1 MSRIDLHLVGTA
13 NFAQV
18 EASIARLKGQIAALN
33 SMSLIN
39 PATARNMQS
48 TFANALAASG
58 MYQTR
63 MSNLTSETEKFGRAL
78 ERGNLR
84 GMQYFR
90 AGSEY
95 LRKQQGQVR
104 ALAKEQV
111 RLSQSRA
118 YGFGDGRAV
127 VVTPK
132 GIDEAIHK
140 QQILNQ
146 QHRIFRQVVQGGA
159 TQLINWGKNTQWAG
173 RQLTVGLT
181 VPLTIFGTVAAKMF
195 MDVDKQLTRMVKVY
209 GDATKGAV
217 DSTQLEKVRSQV
229 SALAQE
235 LAGSMGIA
243 AAETAGIAADIAATG
258 AEGEKLL
265 ASTREAMRLSVLGEV
280 DRQEAMR
287 ATLAIQSVFKK
298 DTQGLTE
305 SINLLNAVENQTSTT
320 LNDLVEG
327 IVKAGPVVEGLGG
340 SIEDL
345 AMMMVAMRE
354 GGIPASEAANAIKSS
369 LASLINPT
377 KQTTQVLGDF
387 GINIKEIVDQNA
399 GDVIGTLVALQNAMS
414 NLDDLSR
421 QRSIEQIFGKFQFS
435 RINALLSNIG
445 RAGSQTQQVMEI
457 AGMSTIQLAETA
469 ERELTALTESASMKF
484 TRAVEGLKASLIP
497 VGEFFLNIGTFLIN
511 GFKGIMDAFNSLAG
525 PLKVFLGGMGI
536 FVALAGPLIMI
547 TGVLG
552 NFLGYLVKMAGQMMA
567 VRRGA
572 RGIFEYYNAESVAA
586 RNLTE
591 LLSTEMFDQTKA
603 TNTLKTEVDKLTA
616 SLATMASQM
625 GAVVSGFGAM
635 GSAAT
640 TAAGAAR
647 GALVAS
653 MGPGSVSRWLEQG
666 GKNANAKGFSAGR
679 TFRGP
684 EFSHLIP
691 DSDPRV
697 RAAGIGGVQTIGT
710 LMHQKSLAADY
721 QKLLNKRYAPT
732 EFYDPSQGSRS
743 QVLARLAAQANSQ
756 PAVTLTQQPGFE
768 KSAARLLPTR
778 EEYNTY
784 VAKYHASLRSLI
796 DLGKTRLTSLSE
808 QIAAL
813 TMAGQ
818 IPQAEKALISAI
830 QENSKTF
837 DLYYQTELNNISR
850 VEGALD
856 KVVLQAATD
865 SLALEQRLMAA
876 APGKGFLPNAGGNTL
891 MRLISATAGGGTA
904 GGDPENYRRPL
915 SPGEERLVRAQE
927 KKEASI
933 KASIGADKLVT
944 QSTANLSRAQAELG
958 HLQDQYKQ
966 YHPNAIRSLQNWTRA
981 TDEHGNVT
989 YQNIKTGKIL
999 NTTSQNLT
1007 RAEEQ
1012 QIAKIYGYLTLMSQ
1026 LEIADKRV
1034 ADAKLALANANSR
1047 HAGQQSRAAAA
1058 TAELEAA
1065 EKALAVE
1072 TNKARLAM
1080 IRQIY
1085 KNSTTDVGTGKERA
1099 AITAALKKL
1108 EPAILAETASINVL
1122 TKDNQKFITLID
1134 GAGQAFAVLN
1144 MTTKELI
1151 AAEEMLANGFTM
1163 SQLTGTKEK
1172 FTRERLI
1179 QEMTEQALSHNA
1191 SQSQIDF
1198 LSRRINGLSAEVLE
1212 TMVSFEVTKTALGR
1226 LKVVIDGATSKLAAM
1241 TTPMGAA
1248 GKGAGTAVMGASM
1261 AAGMGMMFLPH
1272 DGGAGS
1278 KIAGGALM
1286 GASMG
1291 GMMGM
1296 MSANPFVAVAGL
1308 LGGAALGAAV
1318 PALGAMSKAANESR
1332 DALTKYSEA
1341 LNGSSVVIDRFSKEL
1356 GVLKPSERLAAEIG
1370 QVQTAG
1376 ASLAEGQQLLE
1387 TESGKQLLDIA
1398 KQFSGTQLVDALRSQ
1413 LKQLTLLEIFTPEQ
1427 AKAVAQRLALE
1438 LGQPVIGKALV
1449 DGINSVLDENGNLIS
1464 DNVAKIFAET
1474 IPEFNFNL
1482 PSYTR
1487 DNPVTGTQ
1495 PGGYTPASEEFLELE
1510 QFAKDNVPFIVS
1522 SLDKLREAQALTVKE
1537 FMDGELT
1544 YEQYSEQMSKIREEN
1559 RKASEALILLKN
1571 AGVKVTD
1578 MIKDIA
1584 IAGGIEEEF
1593 VNAENAA
1600 KDFMSRLSEEMNQS
1614 IFGPDMEKSTFYTQI
1629 QIAAAYGDI
1638 TESEV
1643 RALLSLAEDPN
1654 QKTTLTTIF
1663 AYEGAQENAV
1673 EIIKLINSG
1682 IKPEFIVRIQSNAE
1696 EIGASLN
1703 DLYASLVALSK
1714 LPDQIQTK
1722 VTADI
1727 MNSPELLKVF
1737 IDNYEYAMSLPD
1749 SKKELKAEVF
1759 GNEDLEFFER
1769 NWDTLVQM
1777 PSSQRKTAVFEYMV
1791 TGTYNFN
1798 PETIPAPTAVTEL
1811 APPDVSALM
1820 SSFDSGGGGGGSDA
1834 ANKEIEKRIKQQDK
1848 IIEQIQKEREERQK
1862 LLDLEKEALNFAMQ
1876 EQDLKNQ
1883 IARARAEGNTA
1894 EAAMLQAKLDNARSA
1909 NKEEENER
1917 ARQEDED
1924 RRIREA
1930 ERKKKKLE
1938 KQKEDSSGGGGG
1950 GGGGMSEEARAIIE
1964 NSIQFLNDELNS
1976 ALLNNTEILDNIF
1989 AKGAQEGFWNSEP
2002 VKRYKKALLD
2012 LGVPLEDINA
2022 QLGIV
2027 YDDLVN
2033 KGFTDQGVRQFD
2045 SLKESLVEVGISG
2058 ETLNKVL
2065 PDVFGILQNQKLTR
2079 SDAMKMVVQAFIDAG
2094 DNAEAAKKRA
2104 EEFFRVTGENR
2115 RFKGIED
2122 FNEMIDEFKD
2132 EGLDPKQAQIA
2143 SNKFIEGVRK
2153 GATNQQI
2160 LQSISDSIFEHTF
2173 EKGIKRGLSADAAA
2187 RQAQEAADS
2196 IVGKIEENSDRFKV
2210 TLVGEYDDTQ
2220 MPQWLRDEMDARGG
2234 NMTADQMARLTV
2246 QHDMSGTVKLEMPR
2260 GESSS
2265 LPLYVYVTNQQ
2276 TGTRGPGDNG
2286 GNTRTNP
2293 RTGETEYWNGS
2304 RWVPVPGAATGG
2316 YIVRGTGGMIYGPGG
2331 PKDDLIP
2338 TMLSNGEYV
2347 IRASSVNKYGIPF
2360 LDMVNMGML
2369 PALAAGGYSKHP
2381 GTISRMFSG
2390 GFATSGYNTGGSVS
2404 GKESEYNINVYVTES
2419 NASADDIAS
2428 KVMQT
2433 LQRREKMNKAGI
2445 RI

>member
-39 PATARNMQS
+39 PTTAKNMQS

-217 DSTQLEKVRSQV
+217 DSTQLEKIRSQV

-603 TNTLKTEVDKLTA
+603 TNTLKSEIDKLTA

-653 MGPGSVSRWLEQG
+653 MGPGSVARWLKQG
-666 GKNANAKGFSAGR
+666 GQNANASGFSAGR
-679 TFRGP
+679 TYRGP
-684 EFSHLIP
+684 EFSHLVP
-691 DSDPRV
+691 GSDQRV
-697 RAAGIGGVQTIGT
+697 KSLGIGGVQTIGT
-710 LMHQKSLAADY
+710 LMHQKSLAAEY
-721 QKLLNKRYAPT
+721 QRLMNNRYAPT
-732 EFYDPSQGSRS
+732 QFYDPSQGSRS
-743 QVLARLAAQANSQ
+743 QILAQLAAQANR
-756 PAVTLTQQPGFE
+756 PNAAILAQQPGFE

-856 KVVLQAATD
+856 RVVLQAATD

-876 APGKGFLPNAGGNTL
+876 APGKGFRANAGGNTL

-904 GGDPENYRRPL
+904 GGDPENYKRPL

-927 KKEASI
+927 KKEASL

-944 QSTANLSRAQAELG
+944 QSTANLNRAQAELG

-999 NTTSQNLT
+999 DATSQNLT

-1099 AITAALKKL
+1099 AITAALKRL
-1108 EPAILAETASINVL
+1108 EPAILAETSSINVL
-1122 TKDNQKFITLID
+1122 TKDNQKLITLMD
-1134 GAGQAFAVLN
+1134 STGQAFAVLN

-1151 AAEEMLANGFTM
+1151 AVEEMLANGFTM

-1179 QEMTEQALSHNA
+1179 QEMTEEALSHNA

-1198 LSRRINGLSAEVLE
+1198 LSRRINMLSTEVLE
-1212 TMVSFEVTKTALGR
+1212 TMVSFEVTNTALGR
-1226 LKVVIDGATSKLAAM
+1226 LKLVIDGASARLAAI

-1272 DGGAGS
+1272 DGGTGS

-1308 LGGAALGAAV
+1308 LGGAALGAAI
-1318 PALGAMSKAANESR
+1318 PAIGAMTGSANDAR
-1332 DALTKYSEA
+1332 DALTKYSES

-1356 GVLKPSERLAAEIG
+1356 GVLKPSEKLSADIANISSPEKIM
-1370 QVQTAG
+1370 
-1376 ASLAEGQQLLE
+1376 AEGTALLE
-1387 TESGKQLLDIA
+1387 TEAGKQLIELS
-1398 KQFSGTQLVDALRSQ
+1398 KKFGGTELVDALRAQ
-1413 LKQLTLLEIFTPEQ
+1413 LQQLTLLEIFTPEQ

-1449 DGINSVLDENGNLIS
+1449 DGINSVLDSEGALIQ
-1464 DNVAKIFAET
+1464 DRVAELFANT
-1474 IPEFNFNL
+1474 IPEFDFSNMPQPVA
-1482 PSYTR
+1482 PSGGWPWERYADANALDDYAKIT
-1487 DNPVTGTQ
+1487 V
-1495 PGGYTPASEEFLELE
+1495 PG
-1510 QFAKDNVPFIVS
+1510 VVS
-1522 SLDKLREAQALTVKE
+1522 TLDKLRESQALTVKA
-1537 FMDGELT
+1537 FMDGEIT
-1544 YEQYSEQMSKIREEN
+1544 YEEYFKQMSKIREQN
-1559 RKASEALILLKN
+1559 MLAADALVYLKKEA
-1571 AGVKVTD
+1571 
-1578 MIKDIA
+1578 DIGIVNDTLSSIA
-1584 IAGGIEEEF
+1584 KAGGVEEEF
-1593 VNAENAA
+1593 KKATEVA
-1600 KDFMSRLSEEMNQS
+1600 KELMTTLTVLGDEGGQ
-1614 IFGPDMEKSTFYTQI
+1614 FYTQI
-1629 QIAAAYGDI
+1629 QVAAAYGDMN
-1638 TESEV
+1638 ESEI
-1643 RALLSLAEDPN
+1643 RSILQLIQDPEQQANISALFS
-1654 QKTTLTTIF
+1654 I
-1663 AYEGAQENAV
+1663 EGATQNSI

-1682 IKPEFIVRIQSNAE
+1682 MDAKFMLDITTRTR
-1696 EIGASLN
+1696 EIGKSLN
-1703 DLYASLVALSK
+1703 DLYASLVAIST
-1714 LPDQIQTK
+1714 LPPEIQK
-1722 VTADI
+1722 RVVTDI
-1727 MNSPELLKVF
+1727 SNSPELLEVF
-1737 IDNYEYAMSLPD
+1737 LENYEYAMSLPD
-1749 SKKELKAEVF
+1749 SKKELKAEIS
-1759 GNEDLEFFER
+1759 GNDQLEFFED
-1769 NWDTLVQM
+1769 NWQAFINL
-1777 PSSQRKTAVFEYMV
+1777 PSEERKTAVFEYMV

-1798 PETIPAPTAVTEL
+1798 PEPIPAPTAVTEL

-1820 SSFDSGGGGGGSDA
+1820 SSFDSGGGGGGGSDA

-1862 LLDLEKEALNFAMQ
+1862 LLDLEKEALDFAMQ

-1894 EAAMLQAKLDNARSA
+1894 EAAMLQAKLDNARSV

-1917 ARQEDED
+1917 VRQEDED

-1938 KQKEDSSGGGGG
+1938 KQKEDSSGGGDG
-1950 GGGGMSEEARAIIE
+1950 GGGGMSEEARAAIE

-1976 ALLNNTEILDNIF
+1976 VLLNNTEILDDIF
-1989 AKGAQEGFWNSEP
+1989 AQGAEKGFWNSEP

-2012 LGVPLEDINA
+2012 LGIPLEDINA
-2022 QLGIV
+2022 QLENV
-2027 YDDLVN
+2027 YDELVN
-2033 KGFTDQGVRQFD
+2033 KGFGDQGIRQFD
-2045 SLKESLVEVGISG
+2045 SLRDSLIEVGISG
-2058 ETLNKVL
+2058 ETLNDVL
-2065 PDVFGILQNQKLTR
+2065 PDVFGILSDTSLTQDQII
-2079 SDAMKMVVQAFIDAG
+2079 SKITKEFIEAG
-2094 DNAEAAKKRA
+2094 DSASEASKRA
-2104 EEFFRVTGENR
+2104 KEFFKVSGQRATFNSI
-2115 RFKGIED
+2115 KD
-2122 FNEMIDEFKD
+2122 FNEELKSIEDN
-2132 EGLDPKQAQIA
+2132 LPDPKYAEKISSEYA
-2143 SNKFIEGVRK
+2143 K
-2153 GATNQQI
+2153 GM
-2160 LQSISDSIFEHTF
+2160 
-2173 EKGIKRGLSADAAA
+2173 KRGLTNKQILDNISSAIFKATFED
-2187 RQAQEAADS
+2187 
-2196 IVGKIEENSDRFKV
+2196 GIEK
-2210 TLVGEYDDTQ
+2210 G
-2220 MPQWLRDEMDARGG
+2220 LRPELAEMKARGMAESVKNTLTSEFDQFSITIG
-2234 NMTADQMARLTV
+2234 SEFDASGLPSFMRGAFEADQRGPIGTPTWSTTV
-2246 QHDMSGTVKLEMPR
+2246 DVNSNVSLEQGASR
-2260 GESSS
+2260 DK
-2265 LPLYVYVTNQQ
+2265 PLYVEVVNNLP
-2276 TGTRGPGDNG
+2276 GTSNPASGDNRSTPG
-2286 GNTRTNP
+2286 GRRPNDPPPPTDTRWT
-2293 RTGETEYWNGS
+2293 
-2304 RWVPVPGAATGG
+2304 ATGG

-2331 PKDDLIP
+2331 PTDDLIP
-2338 TMLSNGEYV
+2338 AMLSNGEYV

-2390 GFATSGYNTGGSVS
+2390 GFATSGYNAGGSVS
-2404 GKESEYNINVYVTES
+2404 SKESEYNINVYVTES

-2445 RI
+2445 RL

>member
-111 RLSQSRA
+111 RMSQSRA

-217 DSTQLEKVRSQV
+217 DSAQLEKVRSQV

-354 GGIPASEAANAIKSS
+354 GGIPAAEAANAIKSS

-399 GDVIGTLVALQNAMS
+399 GDVIGTLVALQSAMS

-603 TNTLKTEVDKLTA
+603 TNTLKSEVDKLTA

-653 MGPGSVSRWLEQG
+653 MGPGSVSRWLIQG
-666 GKNANAKGFSAGR
+666 GKNANASGFSAGR
-679 TFRGP
+679 TFGGP
-684 EFSHLIP
+684 EFSHLVP
-691 DSDPRV
+691 GSDQRV
-697 RAAGIGGVQTIGT
+697 KAAGIGGVQTIGT

-721 QKLLNKRYAPT
+721 QKVMNKYFAPT
-732 EFYDPSQGSRS
+732 QFYDPSQGSRT
-743 QVLARLAAQANSQ
+743 QVLAQMAAQANRQ
-756 PAVTLTQQPGFE
+756 RAVTITQQPGFE

-796 DLGKTRLTSLSE
+796 DLGKVRLQSLSE
-808 QIAAL
+808 QISAL
-813 TMAGQ
+813 VTAGN
-818 IPQAEKALISAI
+818 IEGAEKLLISAV

-837 DLYYQTELNNISR
+837 DLYYQTELKNISR

-856 KVVLQAATD
+856 KVVLQAATA
-865 SLALEQRLMAA
+865 SLALEQRLNAA
-876 APGKGFLPNAGGNTL
+876 SPGRGFLPNAGGDSL

-904 GGDPENYRRPL
+904 SGDPDNYRRPL
-915 SPGEERLVRAQE
+915 SPGEQRLVSAQE

-999 NTTSQNLT
+999 DATSQNLT

-1026 LEIADKRV
+1026 LELADKRV
-1034 ADAKLALANANSR
+1034 ADAKLALASANSR
-1047 HAGQQSRAAAA
+1047 HAGQQTRAAAA

-1099 AITAALKKL
+1099 GVTAALKRL

-1122 TKDNQKFITLID
+1122 TKDNQKFITLMD
-1134 GAGQAFAVLN
+1134 SAGQAFAVLN

-1198 LSRRINGLSAEVLE
+1198 LTRRINLLSAEVLE
-1212 TMVSFEVTKTALGR
+1212 TMVSFDVTKTALGR
-1226 LKVVIDGATSKLAAM
+1226 LKVVIDGASSRLAAM

-1248 GKGAGTAVMGASM
+1248 GKGTGTAVMGASM

-1296 MSANPFVAVAGL
+1296 MGGHPLAPVAGL
-1308 LGGAALGAAV
+1308 LGGAVLGAAI
-1318 PALGAMSKAANESR
+1318 PAIGAMSGSANDAR

-1341 LNGSSVVIDRFSKEL
+1341 LNGSSIIIDRFSKEL
-1356 GVLKPSERLAAEIG
+1356 GVLKPSEKLAAEIG

-1376 ASLAEGQQLLE
+1376 TTLAEGQQLLE

-1398 KQFSGTQLVDALRSQ
+1398 KQFSGTKLVDALRSQ

-1474 IPEFNFNL
+1474 VPEFNFNL
-1482 PSYTR
+1482 PNYTR

-1495 PGGYTPASEEFLELE
+1495 PGGYTPASDEFLKLE
-1510 QFAKDNVPFIVS
+1510 QFAKDNIPFIVS

-1559 RKASEALILLKN
+1559 TKAAEALVVLKN
-1571 AGVKVTD
+1571 AGVRVTD

-1600 KDFMSRLSEEMNQS
+1600 KDFMNRLSEEMDQS
-1614 IFGPDMEKSTFYTQI
+1614 IFGADREKSTFYTQI
-1629 QIAAAYGDI
+1629 QVAAAYGDI

-1663 AYEGAQENAV
+1663 ASEGAQENAV

-1682 IKPEFIVRIQSNAE
+1682 IKPEFIVKIQSNAE
-1696 EIGASLN
+1696 EIGTSLN

-1722 VTADI
+1722 ITADI
-1727 MNSPELLKVF
+1727 MNDPEQLGIF

-1759 GNEDLEFFER
+1759 GNEHLEFFER
-1769 NWDTLVQM
+1769 NWDTLLQM
-1777 PSSQRKTAVFEYMV
+1777 PSSQRKTAIFEYMV

-1798 PETIPAPTAVTEL
+1798 PESIPAPTAVTEL
-1811 APPDVSALM
+1811 TSPDASALM
-1820 SSFDSGGGGGGSDA
+1820 SSFDSGGGGGGDSDS
-1834 ANKEIEKRIKQQDK
+1834 ANKAIDKRIKQQDK

-1909 NKEEENER
+1909 NKEQENER

-1938 KQKEDSSGGGGG
+1938 KQKEDSSGGGRGG

-1976 ALLNNTEILDNIF
+1976 ALLNNTKILDNIF
-1989 AKGAQEGFWNSEP
+1989 AQGAQEGFWKSEP
-2002 VKRYKKALLD
+2002 VKRYKEALLD
-2012 LGVPLEDINA
+2012 LGIPLKDINT

-2115 RFKGIED
+2115 RFKAIED
-2122 FNEMIDEFKD
+2122 FNEMINEFKD
-2132 EGLDPKQAQIA
+2132 EGLDPKQAEIA
-2143 SNKFIEGVRK
+2143 SKKFIEGVRK

-2173 EKGIKRGLSADAAA
+2173 EKGIKRGFSADAAA
-2187 RQAQEAADS
+2187 TQAQIAADS

-2246 QHDMSGTVKLEMPR
+2246 NHDMSGTVKLEMPR
-2260 GESSS
+2260 GEDMSV
-2265 LPLYVYVTNQQ
+2265 PLYVYVTNQQ
-2276 TGTRGPGDNG
+2276 TSGPGDNG

-2304 RWVPVPGAATGG
+2304 KWVTVPRAATGG

-2433 LQRREKMNKAGI
+2433 LQRRDKMNKAGI
-2445 RI
+2445 RL

>member
-18 EASIARLKGQIAALN
+18 EASISRLKGQIAALN

-111 RLSQSRA
+111 RMSQSRA

-217 DSTQLEKVRSQV
+217 DSAQLEKVRSQV

-354 GGIPASEAANAIKSS
+354 GGIPAAEAANAIKSS

-399 GDVIGTLVALQNAMS
+399 GDVIGTLVALQSAMS

-603 TNTLKTEVDKLTA
+603 TNTLKSEVDKLTA

-653 MGPGSVSRWLEQG
+653 MGPGSVSRWLIQG
-666 GKNANAKGFSAGR
+666 GKNANASGFSAGR
-679 TFRGP
+679 TFGGP
-684 EFSHLIP
+684 EFSHLVP
-691 DSDPRV
+691 GSDQRV
-697 RAAGIGGVQTIGT
+697 KAAGIGGVQTIGT

-721 QKLLNKRYAPT
+721 QKVMNKYFAPT
-732 EFYDPSQGSRS
+732 QFYDPSQGSRT
-743 QVLARLAAQANSQ
+743 QVLAQMAAQANRQ
-756 PAVTLTQQPGFE
+756 RAVTITQQPGFE

-796 DLGKTRLTSLSE
+796 DLGKVRLQSLSE
-808 QIAAL
+808 QISAL
-813 TMAGQ
+813 VTAGN
-818 IPQAEKALISAI
+818 IEGAEKLLISAV

-837 DLYYQTELNNISR
+837 DLYYQTELKNISR

-856 KVVLQAATD
+856 KVVLQAATA
-865 SLALEQRLMAA
+865 SLALEQRLNAA
-876 APGKGFLPNAGGNTL
+876 SPGRGFLPNAGGDSL

-904 GGDPENYRRPL
+904 SGDPDNYRRPL
-915 SPGEERLVRAQE
+915 SPGEQRLVSAQE

-999 NTTSQNLT
+999 DATSQNLT

-1026 LEIADKRV
+1026 LELADKRV
-1034 ADAKLALANANSR
+1034 ADAKLALASANSR
-1047 HAGQQSRAAAA
+1047 HAGQQTRAAAA

-1099 AITAALKKL
+1099 GVTAALKRL

-1122 TKDNQKFITLID
+1122 TKDNQKFIALMD
-1134 GAGQAFAVLN
+1134 SAGQAFAVLN

-1212 TMVSFEVTKTALGR
+1212 TMVSFEVTKTSLGR

-1308 LGGAALGAAV
+1308 LGGAALGAAI
-1318 PALGAMSKAANESR
+1318 PAIGAMNGSANEAR
-1332 DALTKYSEA
+1332 DALLKYSEA
-1341 LNGSSVVIDRFSKEL
+1341 LNGSSIIIDRFSKEL
-1356 GVLKPSERLAAEIG
+1356 GVLKPSEKLTAAIG
-1370 QVQTAG
+1370 NI
-1376 ASLAEGQQLLE
+1376 SSPEKIIAEGTALLE
-1387 TESGKQLLDIA
+1387 TETGKQLTELS
-1398 KQFSGTQLVDALRSQ
+1398 KQLSGTELVDALRAQ
-1413 LKQLTLLEIFTPEQ
+1413 LQQLTLLEIFTPEQ
-1427 AKAVAQRLALE
+1427 AKAVAQTLAIE
-1438 LGQPVIGKALV
+1438 LGNPLLGQALV
-1449 DGINSVLDENGNLIS
+1449 DGINSVLDGEGKLIT
-1464 DNVAKIFAET
+1464 DKVAELFAAT
-1474 IPEFNFNL
+1474 IPEFDFSNIPF
-1482 PSYTR
+1482 
-1487 DNPVTGTQ
+1487 PVEEFAGLDQ
-1495 PGGYTPASEEFLELE
+1495 SFEDLNRWASENIGGI
-1510 QFAKDNVPFIVS
+1510 AS
-1522 SLDKLREAQALTVKE
+1522 SLDKLREAQALTTKE
-1537 FMDGELT
+1537 FMDGKIT
-1544 YEQYSEQMSKIREEN
+1544 YEEYANQMTSIRQQTTLATDTLVRMKN
-1559 RKASEALILLKN
+1559 LNVDVSMMLKDVAN
-1571 AGVKVTD
+1571 
-1578 MIKDIA
+1578 
-1584 IAGGIEEEF
+1584 AGGIADEY
-1593 VNAENAA
+1593 VAAENAA
-1600 KDFMSRLSEEMNQS
+1600 KDLMDALSEGMPSAQS
-1614 IFGPDMEKSTFYTQI
+1614 PFGALEERSAFYTSI
-1629 QIAAAYGDI
+1629 QISAAYGDI

-1643 RALLSLAEDPN
+1643 RSILQLAQDPTKKAEITALFN
-1654 QKTTLTTIF
+1654 V
-1663 AYEGAQENAV
+1663 EGAQESAT

-1682 IKPEFIVRIQSNAE
+1682 MDAKFMLDITTRTR
-1696 EIGASLN
+1696 EIGKSLN
-1703 DLYASLVALSK
+1703 DLYASLVAIST
-1714 LPDQIQTK
+1714 LPPEIQK
-1722 VTADI
+1722 RVVTDI
-1727 MNSPELLKVF
+1727 SNSPELLGVF
-1737 IDNYEYAMSLPD
+1737 LENYEYAMSLPD
-1749 SKKELKAEVF
+1749 SKKELKAEVS
-1759 GNEDLEFFER
+1759 GNDQLEFFED
-1769 NWDTLVQM
+1769 NWQAFINL
-1777 PSSQRKTAVFEYMV
+1777 PSEERKTAVFEYMI

-1798 PETIPAPTAVTEL
+1798 PEPIPAPTAVTEL
-1811 APPDVSALM
+1811 TSPDASALM
-1820 SSFDSGGGGGGSDA
+1820 SSFDSGGGGGGGSDS
-1834 ANKEIEKRIKQQDK
+1834 ANKAIDKRIKQQDK

-1862 LLDLEKEALNFAMQ
+1862 LLDLEKEALNFAME

-1950 GGGGMSEEARAIIE
+1950 GGGGMSEEARAAIE

-1976 ALLNNTEILDNIF
+1976 VLLNNTEILDKIF
-1989 AKGAQEGFWNSEP
+1989 AQGAEKGFWNSEP

-2012 LGVPLEDINA
+2012 LGIPLKDINA
-2022 QLGIV
+2022 QLENV
-2027 YDDLVN
+2027 YDELVN
-2033 KGFTDQGVRQFD
+2033 KGFGDQGIRQFD
-2045 SLKESLVEVGISG
+2045 SLRDSLIEVGISG
-2058 ETLNKVL
+2058 ETLNDVL
-2065 PDVFGILQNQKLTR
+2065 PDVFGILSDTSLTQGQII
-2079 SDAMKMVVQAFIDAG
+2079 SKITKEFIEAG
-2094 DNAEAAKKRA
+2094 DSASEASKRA
-2104 EEFFRVTGENR
+2104 KEFFKVSGQRATFNSI
-2115 RFKGIED
+2115 KD
-2122 FNEMIDEFKD
+2122 FNEELKSIEDN
-2132 EGLDPKQAQIA
+2132 LPDPKYAEKISSEYA
-2143 SNKFIEGVRK
+2143 K
-2153 GATNQQI
+2153 GM
-2160 LQSISDSIFEHTF
+2160 
-2173 EKGIKRGLSADAAA
+2173 KRGLTNKQILDNISSAIFKAAFEDGIEKALRPEVAEMRAMAMAESVKNTLTSEFDQFSITIGSEFDA
-2187 RQAQEAADS
+2187 S
-2196 IVGKIEENSDRFKV
+2196 GLPSF
-2210 TLVGEYDDTQ
+2210 
-2220 MPQWLRDEMDARGG
+2220 MRGAFE
-2234 NMTADQMARLTV
+2234 ADQRGPIGTPTWSTTV
-2246 QHDMSGTVKLEMPR
+2246 DVNSNVSLEQGASR
-2260 GESSS
+2260 EK
-2265 LPLYVYVTNQQ
+2265 PLYVEVVNDLP
-2276 TGTRGPGDNG
+2276 GTSNPASGDNRPTPG
-2286 GNTRTNP
+2286 GRRPNDPAPEPTDTRWT
-2293 RTGETEYWNGS
+2293 
-2304 RWVPVPGAATGG
+2304 ATGG

-2331 PKDDLIP
+2331 PTDDLIP

-2381 GTISRMFSG
+2381 GTVSRMFSG

-2445 RI
+2445 RL